1 MEKNDEFKTELEN
14 QYTILIK
21 ADQKKEKKFRI
32 AVLVILSVT
41 LLFVIISLIFAEQ
54 ALNATKKDKTDV
66 EQKIYYQTLN
76 ITYNTGSGL
85 NINNIGNNYS
95 MNPAKTITIKND
107 GTATITYLIKL
118 KSIKT
123 SLLST
128 NKLIYK
134 ITNNNKSESHELPL
148 SEKIIVGEKTI
159 KPNETHSYTID
170 VSYTGRMEENDYSNY
185 YNATIEVEQRDTQ
198 TNLLQ

>member
-1 MEKNDEFKTELEN
+1 MERNDEFKTELEN

-32 AVLVILSVT
+32 AVLVIVSITLLSVIVSI
-41 LLFVIISLIFAEQ
+41 FFAEQ
-54 ALNATKKDKTDV
+54 ALSATKKDKKDV
-66 EQKIYYQTLN
+66 EQKIYYQTLV
-76 ITYNTGSGL
+76 TTFNTGANL
-85 NINNIGNNYS
+85 NISGIGNNYS
-95 MNPAKTITIKND
+95 MNPAKTITIKNN
-107 GTATITYLIKL
+107 GTSTITYQIKL

-148 SEKIIVGEKTI
+148 SEKVIVGEKKI
-159 KPNETHSYTID
+159 KPNETQVYTIN
-170 VSYTGRMEENDYSNY
+170 VTYTGRMEENDYSNY
-185 YNATIEVEQRDTQ
+185 YNATIDIEQRDTQ

>member
-1 MEKNDEFKTELEN
+1 MEKNDEFKSELEN

-32 AVLVILSVT
+32 AVLVIVSIT
-41 LLFVIISLIFAEQ
+41 LLLTIISVIFAQQ
-54 ALNATKKDKTDV
+54 ALSATKKDKTDV
-66 EQKIYYQTLN
+66 EQKIYYQTL
-76 ITYNTGSGL
+76 TTTFNTGDSL
-85 NINNIGNNYS
+85 NISGIGNNYN
-95 MNPAKTITIKND
+95 MNPAKTIDIKND
-107 GTATITYLIKL
+107 GSSPITYIIKL

-128 NKLIYK
+128 NKLVYK

-159 KPNETHSYTID
+159 KPNETHTYTIN

-185 YNATIEVEQRDTQ
+185 YNATIEIEQRDTQ

>member
-1 MEKNDEFKTELEN
+1 MERNDEFKTELEN

-32 AVLVILSVT
+32 AVLVIVSVT
-41 LLFVIISLIFAEQ
+41 LFFVIISLIFAEQ
-54 ALNATKKDKTDV
+54 ALSATKKDKTDV
-66 EQKIYYQTLN
+66 EQKVYYQTLSTTFN
-76 ITYNTGSGL
+76 SGSGL
-85 NINNIGNNYS
+85 NVSGIGNNYN

-107 GTATITYLIKL
+107 GTAPITYLIKL

-148 SEKIIVGEKTI
+148 AEKIIVGEKTI
-159 KPNETHSYTID
+159 KPNETHTYTIN

-185 YNATIEVEQRDTQ
+185 YNATIEIEQRDTQ